1 MLIFKL
7 AWRNIWRNKRRT
19 IITTLSIVVAV
30 FLAAITRSTQE
41 GQYDNMLEN
50 TVGTFTGYIQIH
62 HQGYQ
67 DNPTLNN
74 SFEATDSLLNI
85 VRSQDNITSVV
96 PRIES
101 YTLAAGTEQSRPAMV
116 MGIDV
121 EAEKQLSKPTEN
133 LLSGEYFQS
142 NSEQA
147 AIIGTEL
154 RERLNVQIGDSLVLI
169 GQGYHGMNA
178 TGLYRI
184 KGTVSFPNPEMNR
197 SLVYLPLETAQYLFA
212 ANNRLTSLALTISDP
227 QDLSTTVESLK
238 QELPSDKYEVLGW
251 PELMPELQQAIQ
263 VDRGSGVIIIL
274 ILYMIVGFGILGT
287 VLMMIAERS
296 YEFGVM
302 LSVGTPR
309 KTIAKILSLEVLI
322 MSLMGAL
329 FGILLSVPV
338 AWYFNIYPIDL
349 SGAMASAA
357 EQYNMSPLLQFSV
370 SPDIFT
376 TQALIVFLI
385 TLLFSIIPIL
395 KASKLNPVEAM
406 KS

>member
-1 MLIFKL
+1 MLVLKL

-30 FLAAITRSTQE
+30 FLSAITRSTQE

-62 HQGYQ
+62 HEGYQ
-67 DNPTLNN
+67 KNPTLEN
-74 SFEATDSLLNI
+74 SFEVTETLLNI
-85 VRSQDNITSVV
+85 IHSQNSVISII

-101 YTLAAGTEQSRPAMV
+101 YALAAAGEQSRPAMV
-116 MGIDV
+116 MGINI
-121 EAEKQLSKPTEN
+121 EAKRQLSNPVEN
-133 LLSGEYFQS
+133 LQRGSYFES
-142 NSEQA
+142 NDERS

-154 RERLNVQIGDSLVLI
+154 QKRLNAQIGDSLVLI
-169 GQGYHGMNA
+169 GQGYHGTNA
-178 TGLYRI
+178 TGLYKI
-184 KGTVSFPNPEMNR
+184 KGTVSFTNPEMNK
-197 SLVYLPLETAQYLFA
+197 SLVYLPLETAQYLFS
-212 ANNRLTSLALTISDP
+212 ANNRLTSYALDIENP
-227 QDLSTTVESLK
+227 QDLAMTVQSLK
-238 QELPSDKYEVLGW
+238 QQLPSERYEVMGW
-251 PELMPELQQAIQ
+251 QEIMPELQQAIQ
-263 VDRGSGVIIIL
+263 VDRGSGVIIIM

-302 LSVGTPR
+302 LSVGTSR

-322 MSLMGAL
+322 LSLMGTL
-329 FGILLSVPV
+329 IGILLSIPV
-338 AWYFNIYPIDL
+338 AWYFNVNPIDL
-349 SGAMASAA
+349 SGAMATAA
-357 EQYNMSPLLQFSV
+357 EQYNMSPMLQFSV
-370 SPDIFT
+370 APDIFT
-376 TQALIVFLI
+376 SQAIIVFLI

>member
-19 IITTLSIVVAV
+19 FITTLSIVVAV
-30 FLAAITRSTQE
+30 FLSAITRSTQE

-50 TVGTFTGYIQIH
+50 TVGIFSGYIQVH
-62 HQGYQ
+62 QQGYQ
-67 DNPTLNN
+67 DNPTLDN
-74 SFEATDSLLNI
+74 SFEVSDSLLSV
-85 VRSQDNITSVV
+85 VRSKPAVSSVV
-96 PRIES
+96 PRIDS
-101 YTLAAGTEQSRPAMV
+101 YALAATREQSRPAMI
-116 MGIDV
+116 MGIDI
-121 EAEKQLSKPTEN
+121 EAEKELSNPLKN
-133 LLSGEYFQS
+133 LVAGAYFTS

-147 AIIGTEL
+147 AIIGKDL
-154 RERLNVQIGDSLVLI
+154 RTRLNAQIGDSLVLI

-178 TGLYRI
+178 TGLYQI
-184 KGTVSFPNPEMNR
+184 KGTVSFPNPEMNK
-197 SLVYLPLETAQYLFA
+197 SLVYLPLETAQYLFSA
-212 ANNRLTSLALTISDP
+212 DNRLTALAINIQDP
-227 QDLSTTVESLK
+227 EALDKTVAALEQDLSGNS
-238 QELPSDKYEVLGW
+238 YEVLGW
-251 PELMPELQQAIQ
+251 PELMPELKQAIQ

-274 ILYMIVGFGILGT
+274 ILYLIVGFGVLGT
-287 VLMMIAERS
+287 VLMMIAERY

-322 MSLMGAL
+322 LGLMGTF
-329 FGILLSVPV
+329 FGILLSIPV
-338 AWYFNIYPIDL
+338 AWYFNVNPIDL

-357 EQYNMSPLLQFSV
+357 EQYNMSPVIQFSV

-376 TQALIVFLI
+376 TQALIVFFI
-385 TLLFSIIPIL
+385 TLLFSIYPII

>member
-1 MLIFKL
+1 M
-7 AWRNIWRNKRRT
+7 
-19 IITTLSIVVAV
+19 LSIVVAV

-67 DNPTLNN
+67 DNPTLDN
-74 SFEATDSLLNI
+74 SFEATDSLLNT
-85 VRSQDNITSVV
+85 VRSRNNITSVV

-101 YTLAAGTEQSRPAMV
+101 YALAAGTEQSRPAMV

-121 EAEKQLSKPTEN
+121 EAEKQLSNPVKN
-133 LLSGEYFQS
+133 LQSGKYFQS

-154 RERLNVQIGDSLVLI
+154 QKRLNAQIGDSLVLI
-169 GQGYHGMNA
+169 GQGYRGMNA

-197 SLVYLPLETAQYLFA
+197 SLIYLPLETAQYLFA
-212 ANNRLTSLALTISDP
+212 ANNRLTSLALTVAEP
-227 QDLSTTVESLK
+227 QNLNMTVKSLK

-322 MSLMGAL
+322 MSLMGVV
-329 FGILLSVPV
+329 FGILLSIPV
-338 AWYFNIYPIDL
+338 AWYFNVNPIDL
-349 SGAMASAA
+349 SGAMATAV
-357 EQYNMSPLLQFSV
+357 EQYNMSPMLQFST

-376 TQALIVFLI
+376 SQALIVFLI

>member
-1 MLIFKL
+1 MLVLKL

-30 FLAAITRSTQE
+30 FLSAITRSTQE

-62 HQGYQ
+62 RAGYQ
-67 DNPTLNN
+67 ENPTLEN
-74 SFEATDSLLNI
+74 SFEATDSLINI
-85 VRSQDNITSVV
+85 FQSENSITAVI

-101 YTLAAGTEQSRPAMV
+101 YALAATGDQSRPAMI
-116 MGIDV
+116 MGIDI
-121 EAEKQLSKPTEN
+121 EAERQLSNPAGN
-133 LLSGEYFQS
+133 LQGGSYFES
-142 NSEQA
+142 NNERS

-154 RERLNVQIGDSLVLI
+154 QKRLNAQIGDSLVII
-169 GQGYHGMNA
+169 GQGYHGTNA
-178 TGLYRI
+178 TGLYEI
-184 KGTVSFPNPEMNR
+184 KGTVSFPNPEMNK
-197 SLVYLPLETAQYLFA
+197 SLVYLPVETAQYLFN
-212 ANNRLTSLALTISDP
+212 ANNRLTSYALNMGNP
-227 QDLSTTVESLK
+227 QKLNAAVQFLK
-238 QELPSDKYEVLGW
+238 QRLPSDTYEVLGW
-251 PELMPELQQAIQ
+251 QEIMPELQQAIQ
-263 VDRGSGVIIIL
+263 VDRGSGVIIIM

-309 KTIAKILSLEVLI
+309 TTIAKILSLEVLI
-322 MSLMGAL
+322 LGLMGTL
-329 FGILLSVPV
+329 IGILLSIPV
-338 AWYFNIYPIDL
+338 AWYFNVNPIDL
-349 SGAMASAA
+349 SGAMATAA
-357 EQYNMSPLLQFSV
+357 EQYNMSPMLQFSIA
-370 SPDIFT
+370 PDIFT
-376 TQALIVFLI
+376 SQAAIVFLI

>member
-1 MLIFKL
+1 MLVLKL

-30 FLAAITRSTQE
+30 FLSAITRSTQE

-62 HQGYQ
+62 HEGYQ
-67 DNPTLNN
+67 KNPTLEN
-74 SFEATDSLLNI
+74 SFEVTETLLNI
-85 VRSQDNITSVV
+85 IHSQNSVISII

-101 YTLAAGTEQSRPAMV
+101 YALAAAGEQSRPAMV
-116 MGIDV
+116 MGINI
-121 EAEKQLSKPTEN
+121 EAKRQLSNPVEN
-133 LLSGEYFQS
+133 LQRGSYFES
-142 NSEQA
+142 NDERS

-154 RERLNVQIGDSLVLI
+154 QKRLNAQIGDSLVLI
-169 GQGYHGMNA
+169 GQGYHGTNA
-178 TGLYRI
+178 TGLYKI
-184 KGTVSFPNPEMNR
+184 KGTVSFTNPEMNK
-197 SLVYLPLETAQYLFA
+197 SLVYLPLETAQYLFS
-212 ANNRLTSLALTISDP
+212 ANNRLTSYALDIENP
-227 QDLSTTVESLK
+227 QDLTMTVQSLK
-238 QELPSDKYEVLGW
+238 QQLPSERYEVMGW
-251 PELMPELQQAIQ
+251 QEIMPELQQAIQ
-263 VDRGSGVIIIL
+263 VDRGSGVIIIM

-302 LSVGTPR
+302 LSVGTSR

-322 MSLMGAL
+322 LSLMGTL
-329 FGILLSVPV
+329 IGILLSIPV
-338 AWYFNIYPIDL
+338 AWYFNVNPIDL
-349 SGAMASAA
+349 SGAMATAA
-357 EQYNMSPLLQFSV
+357 EQYNMSPMLQFSV
-370 SPDIFT
+370 APDIFT
-376 TQALIVFLI
+376 SQAIIVFLI